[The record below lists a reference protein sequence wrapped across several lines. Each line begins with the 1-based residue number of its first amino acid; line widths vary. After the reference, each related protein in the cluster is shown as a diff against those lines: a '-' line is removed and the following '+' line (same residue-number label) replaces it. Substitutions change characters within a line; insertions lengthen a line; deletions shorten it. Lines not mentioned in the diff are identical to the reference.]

1 MLPRTPVRPDAN
13 PSGETA
19 PALVLAP
26 RHQDQELAGR
36 GGLVDQ
42 GRMLVV
48 ALQTATGEA
57 AERLR
62 RRYPRSRLPKPVVVV
77 VVALFSIAALGWLVW
92 AAAFHSDV
100 PVSGQ
105 VTSYTVVSDREVAF
119 TLSVDRPDP
128 SRAAVCTVV
137 AKATDY
143 EAVGVLD
150 DIEVPPRAERVVDV
164 KMTVRTLRRAT
175 NASLRSCSLR

>member
-1 MLPRTPVRPDAN
+1 M
-13 PSGETA
+13 
-19 PALVLAP
+19 
-26 RHQDQELAGR
+26 
-36 GGLVDQ
+36 
-42 GRMLVV
+42 
-48 ALQTATGEA
+48 ALQMGTEEA

-62 RRYPRSRLPKPVVVV
+62 RRYPTSRLPRSVIVV
-77 VVALFSIAALGWLVW
+77 VVALSSLAALIWLVW
-92 AAAFHSDV
+92 AAAFHADA

>member
-1 MLPRTPVRPDAN
+1 
-13 PSGETA
+13 
-19 PALVLAP
+19 
-26 RHQDQELAGR
+26 
-36 GGLVDQ
+36 
-42 GRMLVV
+42 V
-48 ALQTATGEA
+48 ALQTATDEVA
-57 AERLR
+57 ARLS
-62 RRYPRSRLPKPVVVV
+62 RRYPKPRLPKSVIVVVV
-77 VVALFSIAALGWLVW
+77 TLFAVASLGWLVW
-92 AAAFHSDV
+92 AAAVHADA

-150 DIEVPPRAERVVDV
+150 NIEVPPRAERVVDV
-164 KMTVRTLRRAT
+164 RMTIKTLRRAT
-175 NASLRSCSLR
+175 NASLRSCSIR

>member
-1 MLPRTPVRPDAN
+1 
-13 PSGETA
+13 
-19 PALVLAP
+19 
-26 RHQDQELAGR
+26 
-36 GGLVDQ
+36 
-42 GRMLVV
+42 MLVV
-48 ALQTATGEA
+48 ALQMATDEA

-62 RRYPRSRLPKPVVVV
+62 RRYPKSRLPKPVIVV
-77 VVALFSIAALGWLVW
+77 VVALCSVLALAWLVW
-92 AAAFHSDV
+92 AAASHADA

-119 TLSVDRPDP
+119 TLSVDRPNP

-143 EAVGVLD
+143 QAVGVLD

-164 KMTVRTLRRAT
+164 KMTIKTLRRAT
-175 NASLRSCSLR
+175 NASLRSCTLR